1 MLEPHLRTPDASDVE
16 FLHSPTLQGGEPPP
30 ARAAI
35 WWIVAAVLTIATAV
49 GIYIATSRR
58 AVPPAATGR
67 TGSLEYGVG
76 PAAWVQRRSDRPS
89 AARSNRSAGPQ
100 PREADL
106 VASDGGGVAHL

>member
-58 AVPPAATGR
+58 AVPPAAT
-67 TGSLEYGVG
+67 
-76 PAAWVQRRSDRPS
+76 AARAASNTASDRPLGTTAIGSTFRRSIKPIRWS
-89 AARSNRSAGPQ
+89 ATS
-100 PREADL
+100 
-106 VASDGGGVAHL
+106 